1 MDNIRRM
8 PLVEKTVRLI
18 PTRWTTGI
26 RNRITG
32 FARDKSKRRIERSGE
47 NVDFLSN
54 VAEKV
59 RSGKISHEEMAA
71 HCSII
76 AIASSETS
84 ATSLATIT
92 YFLLR
97 SPTVHNQLKTE
108 IRNRFKSLQEIDIA
122 STSRLRYLFAV
133 IEEGLRIVPTATVGF
148 LRRVP
153 FPGVHIDG
161 HFVPGGVSHLYF
173 CPAKHQLTV
182 TYYRPRYP

>member
-1 MDNIRRM
+1 M
-8 PLVEKTVRLI
+8 PLVEKAARLI
-18 PTRWTTGI
+18 PTRWTTEI

-32 FARDKSKRRIERSGE
+32 FAREKSKRRVERSGE
-47 NVDFLSN
+47 TVDFLSN
-54 VAEKV
+54 VVDKV

-97 SPTVHNQLKTE
+97 SPAAHNQLKAE
-108 IRNRFKSLQEIDIA
+108 IRESFKSLQEIDIA
-122 STSRLRYLFAV
+122 STAKLPYLFAV

-153 FPGVHIDG
+153 FPGVEIDG
-161 HFVPGGVSHLYF
+161 HFVPGGVSHLDHS
-173 CPAKHQLTV
+173 PTNHLLTFL
-182 TYYRPRYP
+182 